1 VRVLGIGFSTGTVVI
16 HRSKI
21 VLAPSWHGLEAGY
34 VISTRKSL
42 LADGYTPALLKKSL
56 RDGDL
61 VRLRRGVYE
70 QRTPLASEPEAQHRR
85 QIVASTLLS
94 GYVVSHASAVV
105 LHGLPIGDADIH
117 EVHVSRIGPGRGGDR
132 HRAGRQVHVARL
144 EPEFCTTVDG
154 IPVTTVARSL
164 VDLARTAGRRTA
176 VSAGDAALHGKLC
189 TAEDL
194 AQALEV
200 VRGRPGADQARWSL
214 ALCDARSE
222 SPGETWTRLLLREA
236 GLPSTD
242 LQISVFDESGRFV
255 GCADGGIP
263 QWGVLWEYDGVA
275 KYDTLLKPGQ
285 TALDAVLAEKRREG
299 RFVELGWLVIRVIN
313 TDLRPPGPLVRRFSE
328 AAARTRRPGWQPPR
342 GWYRIASPSGPA
354 RTTLRA
360 SAQPV

>member
-1 VRVLGIGFSTGTVVI
+1 M
-16 HRSKI
+16 
-21 VLAPSWHGLEAGY
+21 
-34 VISTRKSL
+34 ISTRKSL
-42 LADGYTPALLKKSL
+42 LADGYTPALLKKSV

-70 QRTPLASEPEAQHRR
+70 QRTPPPSNPEAQHRR
-85 QIVASTLLS
+85 QILASTKLS

-105 LHGLPIGDADIH
+105 LHGLSIGDADIR
-117 EVHVSRIGPGRGGDR
+117 EVHVSRLGPGRGGDR

-144 EPEFCTTVDG
+144 EPEFCTTVEG
-154 IPVTTVARSL
+154 VPVTTVARSL
-164 VDLARTAGRRTA
+164 VDLARTVGRRTA
-176 VSAGDAALHGKLC
+176 VSAGDAALHHMLC
-189 TAEDL
+189 TTDDL

-200 VRGRPGADQARWSL
+200 VRGRPGADRARWSL
-214 ALCDARSE
+214 ALCDPRSE

-242 LQISVFDESGRFV
+242 LQISIFDESGLFV

-285 TALDAVLAEKRREG
+285 AILDAVLAEKRREG

-313 TDLRPPGPLVRRFSE
+313 SDLGSPQQLVRRFHDAGE
-328 AAARTRRPGWQPPR
+328 RTRRPGWQPPR
-342 GWYRIASPSGPA
+342 GSFRVADPSGPA
-354 RTTLRA
+354 RTTLRVP
-360 SAQPV
+360 AQPL

>member
-1 VRVLGIGFSTGTVVI
+1 MLAHLGY
-16 HRSKI
+16 
-21 VLAPSWHGLEAGY
+21 GLEAGY

-94 GYVVSHASAVV
+94 GYVVSHASAVL

-144 EPEFCTTVDG
+144 EPEFCTTVDD

-164 VDLARTAGRRTA
+164 VDLARTAVCLPA

-189 TAEDL
+189 TTEDL

-214 ALCDARSE
+214 ALCDPRSE
-222 SPGETWTRLLLREA
+222 SPGETRTRLLLRDA

-242 LQISVFDESGRFV
+242 LQISIFDESGRFV

-275 KYDTLLKPGQ
+275 KDDTLLKPGQ

-342 GWYRIASPSGPA
+342 GSYRIASPSGPA